1 MEGLELSNIDLN
13 KSREIK
19 NMVVREKNKR
29 EQYKKE
35 ADEIIKKM
43 NRHLSDKQEKMNVI
57 DMDRIDVIHK
67 IHEIQKVKI
76 LKNWINYLKG

>member
-1 MEGLELSNIDLN
+1 
-13 KSREIK
+13 
-19 NMVVREKNKR
+19 MVVREKNKR

-67 IHEIQKVKI
+67 IHENSKRKDFEK
-76 LKNWINYLKG
+76 LFKLFERLR

>member
-1 MEGLELSNIDLN
+1 MSNIDLN
-13 KSREIK
+13 KSQEIK

-35 ADEIIKKM
+35 ADEIINKM
-43 NRHLSDKQEKMNVI
+43 NRRLSDKQEKMNVI

-67 IHEIQKVKI
+67 IHENSKSKDFEK
-76 LKNWINYLKG
+76 LDKLFERLR